1 MAAYDPLL
9 ELVREYFAELGYGFD
24 YLNDFF
30 SERIFKEVISIRLAN
45 ANVMIK
51 NKTDRKSHQT
61 HIAITGE
68 AIEFFYTDTEMK
80 DRDNSI
86 VEKRQVCVSVDNIN
100 NLFGREA
107 SIEDPT
113 DMELVEGVVAVG
125 TRTQKQV
132 QLSKKNSENTECFNS
147 LRLGLFE
154 NDLLILLKYREK
166 DMFLAIGIPQTFYL
180 DYIPNYAN
188 KYETNTYL
196 RLPRINQ

>member
-30 SERIFKEVISIRLAN
+30 SERIFKELISIRLAN

-113 DMELVEGVVAVG
+113 DMELVEGVVTVG

>member
-30 SERIFKEVISIRLAN
+30 SERIFKELISIRLAN

-107 SIEDPT
+107 GVEDPT
-113 DMELVEGVVAVG
+113 DMELVEGVVTVG